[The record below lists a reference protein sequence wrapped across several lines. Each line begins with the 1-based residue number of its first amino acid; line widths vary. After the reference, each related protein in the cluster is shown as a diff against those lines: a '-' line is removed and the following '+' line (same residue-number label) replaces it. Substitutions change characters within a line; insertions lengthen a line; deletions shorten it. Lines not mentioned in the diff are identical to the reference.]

1 MTLKYETCLYQ
12 LLLLDDFIN
21 GDIFVGIDGLKLVLL
36 MYSSLPPIGLCPV
49 QAQDSVTATALLLL
63 WITLLACRVF
73 NCVWLID
80 L

>member
-1 MTLKYETCLYQ
+1 MTLKYETWLYW

-21 GDIFVGIDGLKLVLL
+21 GDIFLGIDGLKLVLL

-49 QAQDSVTATALLLL
+49 QAQDSITATTLLLL
-63 WITLLACRVF
+63 WSTLLACRLF
-73 NCVWLID
+73 CVWLID

>member
-21 GDIFVGIDGLKLVLL
+21 GDIYVGIDGLKLVLL
-36 MYSSLPPIGLCPV
+36 MYLSLPPIGLCPV
-49 QAQDSVTATALLLL
+49 QAQDSVTAKALLLL

-73 NCVWLID
+73 NCVG
-80 L
+80 